1 MEQKISFDDL
11 VLFVREEI
19 GEFKIEINE
28 SSLIEDDL
36 GVTGADAESLI
47 KNYGQKFNV
56 NIENFRF
63 DKYFYSESGWFIW
76 SKKSKCPLTIGDLY
90 RGIGNKV
97 LDDSIIQSQQK

>member
-1 MEQKISFDDL
+1 MVMEQKISFDDL

-36 GVTGADAESLI
+36 GVTGADSLI
-47 KNYGQKFNV
+47 KNYGNKFNV

-76 SKKSKCPLTIGDLY
+76 GKKNKYPLTIGDLY
-90 RGIGNKV
+90 KGINNKV
-97 LDDSIIQSQQK
+97 LDDSIIQSQQ